1 MTEKQAATDAYT
13 FDCDTIA
20 MLISACYDGL
30 RDDEEIVHSDDVI
43 FARLMQSHSRLT
55 LSFTCILSCAECLR
69 LLLTTLITVFSAI
82 AINQGLRIEP
92 QVQVEDAVDSS
103 LQGFEFARNHLN
115 KTGSALAV
123 SRTNSLHVKSC
134 FQFCFFSSI
143 HRRLTRQFSKASERL
158 LNETKNFAV
167 GSLNVA
173 LLIDL
178 VV

>member
-1 MTEKQAATDAYT
+1 MTEKHAATDAYT

-30 RDDEEIVHSDDVI
+30 RDDEEIVNSDDVI
-43 FARLMQSHSRLT
+43 FARLMHSHSRLT

-69 LLLTTLITVFSAI
+69 LLLTTLITVFLAI

-123 SRTNSLHVKSC
+123 SRTNSIHVKSC
-134 FQFCFFSSI
+134 FQFCFFVYSQATNAPI
-143 HRRLTRQFSKASERL
+143 LKGERKAF
-158 LNETKNFAV
+158 K
-167 GSLNVA
+167 
-173 LLIDL
+173 
-178 VV
+178 